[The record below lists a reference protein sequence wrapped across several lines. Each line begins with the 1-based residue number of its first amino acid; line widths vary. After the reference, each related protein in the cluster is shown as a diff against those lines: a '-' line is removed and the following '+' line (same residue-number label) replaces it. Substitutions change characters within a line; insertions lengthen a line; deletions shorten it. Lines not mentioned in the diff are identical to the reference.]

1 MFVIELE
8 KMSLKCLDTGSVHH
22 DTAQEVS
29 AKIILAKEMTMNID
43 KLAPIAA
50 VIVAVIAVVVV
61 GGVDRIPFN
70 QGGGYVLDGN
80 AQWFI
85 LALMLIGLVHG
96 LMSPVT
102 EPASIAYIV
111 VAAFAFPRLADT
123 LDSIPAVGM
132 YLNQFVDQLAIA
144 IAGYAIAAL
153 IIDLKSRI
161 TAD

>member
-1 MFVIELE
+1 MH
-8 KMSLKCLDTGSVHH
+8 D
-22 DTAQEVS
+22 DTAQEVVF
-29 AKIILAKEMTMNID
+29 ITILTKEMTMNID

-50 VIVAVIAVVVV
+50 VIVALIAVVVV
-61 GGVDRIPFN
+61 GGVDRIS
-70 QGGGYVLDGN
+70 GGYVLDGN

-85 LALMLIGLVHG
+85 LILMAIGLVHG

-102 EPASIAYIV
+102 DHASQALAI

-123 LDSIPAVGM
+123 LDSIPSVGM

>member
-1 MFVIELE
+1 
-8 KMSLKCLDTGSVHH
+8 
-22 DTAQEVS
+22 
-29 AKIILAKEMTMNID
+29 MNID

-50 VIVAVIAVVVV
+50 VIVAAIAVFVV
-61 GGVDRIPFN
+61 GGVERIPFD
-70 QGGGYVLDGN
+70 GVGGYVLDGN

-85 LALMLIGLVHG
+85 LVLLLIGLVHG

-102 EPASIAYIV
+102 EPASIASIIIG
-111 VAAFAFPRLADT
+111 AFAFPILANT
-123 LDSIPAVGM
+123 LESIPAIGM

>member
-1 MFVIELE
+1 
-8 KMSLKCLDTGSVHH
+8 MSLKWLDTGSVH
-22 DTAQEVS
+22 DNAAQEVA
-29 AKIILAKEMTMNID
+29 AKIILTKEMTMNID

-50 VIVAVIAVVVV
+50 VFVAVIAVVVV
-61 GGVDRIPFN
+61 GGVDRIS
-70 QGGGYVLDGN
+70 GGYVLDGN

-85 LALMLIGLVHG
+85 LILMAIGLVHG

-102 EPASIAYIV
+102 DHASQALAI
-111 VAAFAFPRLADT
+111 VAAFACPRLADT

-153 IIDLKSRI
+153 INETKSRI
-161 TAD
+161 MAD

>member
-1 MFVIELE
+1 
-8 KMSLKCLDTGSVHH
+8 MSLKWLDTGSVH
-22 DTAQEVS
+22 DNAAQEVA
-29 AKIILAKEMTMNID
+29 AKIILTKEMTMNID

-50 VIVAVIAVVVV
+50 VIVALIAVVVV
-61 GGVDRIPFN
+61 GGVDRIS
-70 QGGGYVLDGN
+70 GGYVLDGN

-85 LALMLIGLVHG
+85 LILMAIGLVHG

-102 EPASIAYIV
+102 DHASQALAI

-132 YLNQFVDQLAIA
+132 YLNQFVDQFAIA

-153 IIDLKSRI
+153 INETKSRI
-161 TAD
+161 MAD

>member
-1 MFVIELE
+1 
-8 KMSLKCLDTGSVHH
+8 
-22 DTAQEVS
+22 
-29 AKIILAKEMTMNID
+29 MTMNID

-61 GGVDRIPFN
+61 GGVEFSFSPH
-70 QGGGYVLDGN
+70 GGGYVLDGN

-85 LALMLIGLVHG
+85 LILMAIGLIHG

-102 EPASIAYIV
+102 DHASQALAI

-123 LDSIPAVGM
+123 LDSIPAIGM

-153 IIDLKSRI
+153 INETKSRI
-161 TAD
+161 MAD

>member
-1 MFVIELE
+1 
-8 KMSLKCLDTGSVHH
+8 MSLKWLDTGSVH
-22 DTAQEVS
+22 DNAAQEVV
-29 AKIILAKEMTMNID
+29 AKIILTKEMTMNID

-50 VIVAVIAVVVV
+50 SVVAVIAVVVV
-61 GGVDRIPFN
+61 GDVEFSFSP

-102 EPASIAYIV
+102 DHASIAFII
-111 VAAFAFPRLADT
+111 VAAYMFPRLANT
-123 LDSIPAVGM
+123 LESIPAIGM

-161 TAD
+161 MAD

>member
-1 MFVIELE
+1 
-8 KMSLKCLDTGSVHH
+8 
-22 DTAQEVS
+22 
-29 AKIILAKEMTMNID
+29 MNID

-61 GGVDRIPFN
+61 GGVERIPFS

-102 EPASIAYIV
+102 DHASIAFII
-111 VAAFAFPRLADT
+111 VAAYMFPRLANT
-123 LDSIPAVGM
+123 LESIPAVGM

-153 IIDLKSRI
+153 INDLKSRI
-161 TAD
+161 TTD

>member
-1 MFVIELE
+1 
-8 KMSLKCLDTGSVHH
+8 
-22 DTAQEVS
+22 
-29 AKIILAKEMTMNID
+29 MNID
-43 KLAPIAA
+43 KLAPITA
-50 VIVAVIAVVVV
+50 VIVAVIAVFVV
-61 GGVDRIPFN
+61 GGVERIPFD
-70 QGGGYVLDGN
+70 GVGGYVLDGN

-85 LALMLIGLVHG
+85 LVLVLIGLVHG

-102 EPASIAYIV
+102 EPASIAFIII
-111 VAAFAFPRLADT
+111 AAFAFPILANT
-123 LDSIPAVGM
+123 LESIPAIGM

>member
-1 MFVIELE
+1 
-8 KMSLKCLDTGSVHH
+8 
-22 DTAQEVS
+22 
-29 AKIILAKEMTMNID
+29 MNID

-50 VIVAVIAVVVV
+50 LIVAVIAVVVV
-61 GGVDRIPFN
+61 GGVERIPFS
-70 QGGGYVLDGN
+70 QGGGYALDGN

-102 EPASIAYIV
+102 DHASIAFII
-111 VAAFAFPRLADT
+111 VAAYMFPRLANT
-123 LDSIPAVGM
+123 LESIPAVGM

-153 IIDLKSRI
+153 INDLKSRI
-161 TAD
+161 TTD

>member
-1 MFVIELE
+1 
-8 KMSLKCLDTGSVHH
+8 
-22 DTAQEVS
+22 
-29 AKIILAKEMTMNID
+29 MTMNID

-61 GGVDRIPFN
+61 GGVDRIS
-70 QGGGYVLDGN
+70 GAYVLDGN

-102 EPASIAYIV
+102 EPASIAMII
-111 VAAFAFPRLADT
+111 VAAFAFHRLADT

-153 IIDLKSRI
+153 IIDLKARI

>member
-1 MFVIELE
+1 
-8 KMSLKCLDTGSVHH
+8 
-22 DTAQEVS
+22 
-29 AKIILAKEMTMNID
+29 MNID

-50 VIVAVIAVVVV
+50 VIVAVIAVAVV
-61 GGVDRIPFN
+61 GGVERIPFS

-102 EPASIAYIV
+102 DHASIAFII
-111 VAAFAFPRLADT
+111 VAAYMFPSLANT
-123 LDSIPAVGM
+123 LESIPAIGM

>member
-1 MFVIELE
+1 
-8 KMSLKCLDTGSVHH
+8 
-22 DTAQEVS
+22 
-29 AKIILAKEMTMNID
+29 MTMNID

-50 VIVAVIAVVVV
+50 VIVAVIAVFVV
-61 GGVDRIPFN
+61 GGVERIPFD
-70 QGGGYVLDGN
+70 GVGGYVLDGN

-85 LALMLIGLVHG
+85 LVLMLIGLVHG

-102 EPASIAYIV
+102 EPASIAFIII
-111 VAAFAFPRLADT
+111 AAFAFPILANT
-123 LDSIPAVGM
+123 LESIPAIGM

>member
-1 MFVIELE
+1 
-8 KMSLKCLDTGSVHH
+8 
-22 DTAQEVS
+22 
-29 AKIILAKEMTMNID
+29 MNID

-61 GGVDRIPFN
+61 GGVERIPFS
-70 QGGGYVLDGN
+70 QGGGYALDGN

-102 EPASIAYIV
+102 NHASIAFII
-111 VAAFAFPRLADT
+111 VAAYMFPRLANT
-123 LDSIPAVGM
+123 LESIPAIGM

>member
-1 MFVIELE
+1 LFIIELE
-8 KMSLKCLDTGSVHH
+8 KMSLKWLDTGSVH
-22 DTAQEVS
+22 DNAAQEVA
-29 AKIILAKEMTMNID
+29 AKIILTKEMTMNID

-50 VIVAVIAVVVV
+50 VIVALIAVVVV
-61 GGVDRIPFN
+61 GGVDRIS
-70 QGGGYVLDGN
+70 GGYVLDGN

-85 LALMLIGLVHG
+85 LILMAIGLVHG

-102 EPASIAYIV
+102 DHASQALAI

-153 IIDLKSRI
+153 INETKSRI
-161 TAD
+161 MAD

>member
-1 MFVIELE
+1 
-8 KMSLKCLDTGSVHH
+8 
-22 DTAQEVS
+22 
-29 AKIILAKEMTMNID
+29 MNID

-85 LALMLIGLVHG
+85 LVLMLIGLVHG

-102 EPASIAYIV
+102 DHASQAMII
-111 VAAFAFPRLADT
+111 VAAFAFPILADT
-123 LDSIPAVGM
+123 LDSIPGVGM

>member
-1 MFVIELE
+1 
-8 KMSLKCLDTGSVHH
+8 MSLKWLDTGSVH
-22 DTAQEVS
+22 DNAAQEVA
-29 AKIILAKEMTMNID
+29 AKIILTKEMTMNID

-61 GGVDRIPFN
+61 GGVDRIS
-70 QGGGYVLDGN
+70 GGYVLDGN

-85 LALMLIGLVHG
+85 LILMAIGLVHG

-102 EPASIAYIV
+102 NHASQAMVIA
-111 VAAFAFPRLADT
+111 AAFAFPRLADT

-132 YLNQFVDQLAIA
+132 YLNQFVDQFAIA

-153 IIDLKSRI
+153 INETKSRI
-161 TAD
+161 MAD

>member
-1 MFVIELE
+1 
-8 KMSLKCLDTGSVHH
+8 
-22 DTAQEVS
+22 
-29 AKIILAKEMTMNID
+29 MNID

-50 VIVAVIAVVVV
+50 VIVAVIAVVVI
-61 GGVDRIPFN
+61 GGVERIPFS

-102 EPASIAYIV
+102 DHASIAFII
-111 VAAFAFPRLADT
+111 VAAYMFPRLANT
-123 LDSIPAVGM
+123 LESIPAIGM

>member
-1 MFVIELE
+1 
-8 KMSLKCLDTGSVHH
+8 MSLKWLDTGSVH
-22 DTAQEVS
+22 DNAAQEVA
-29 AKIILAKEMTMNID
+29 AKIILTKEIIMNID

-50 VIVAVIAVVVV
+50 VIVALIAVVVV

-102 EPASIAYIV
+102 EPASIAFII
-111 VAAFAFPRLADT
+111 VAAFMFPTLANT
-123 LDSIPAVGM
+123 LESIPAIGM

>member
-1 MFVIELE
+1 
-8 KMSLKCLDTGSVHH
+8 MSLKCLDTGSVHE
-22 DTAQEVS
+22 EVA
-29 AKIILAKEMTMNID
+29 AKIILTKEMTMNID

-50 VIVAVIAVVVV
+50 VIVAIIAVVVV
-61 GGVDRIPFN
+61 GGVDRIS
-70 QGGGYVLDGN
+70 GAYVLDGN

-102 EPASIAYIV
+102 EPASIAMII

>member
-1 MFVIELE
+1 
-8 KMSLKCLDTGSVHH
+8 
-22 DTAQEVS
+22 
-29 AKIILAKEMTMNID
+29 MNID

-50 VIVAVIAVVVV
+50 VIVAAIAVFVV
-61 GGVDRIPFN
+61 GGVERIPFD
-70 QGGGYVLDGN
+70 GVGGYVLDGN

-85 LALMLIGLVHG
+85 LVLMLIGLVHG

-102 EPASIAYIV
+102 EPASIAFIII
-111 VAAFAFPRLADT
+111 AAFAFPILANT
-123 LDSIPAVGM
+123 LESIPAIGM

>member
-1 MFVIELE
+1 
-8 KMSLKCLDTGSVHH
+8 
-22 DTAQEVS
+22 
-29 AKIILAKEMTMNID
+29 MTMNID

-50 VIVAVIAVVVV
+50 VIVAAIAVFVV
-61 GGVDRIPFN
+61 GGVERIPFD
-70 QGGGYVLDGN
+70 GVGGYVLDGN

-85 LALMLIGLVHG
+85 LVLMLIGLVHG

-102 EPASIAYIV
+102 EPASIASIIIG
-111 VAAFAFPRLADT
+111 AFAFPILANT
-123 LDSIPAVGM
+123 LESIPAIGM

>member
-1 MFVIELE
+1 
-8 KMSLKCLDTGSVHH
+8 MSLKWLDTGSVH
-22 DTAQEVS
+22 DNAAQEVA
-29 AKIILAKEMTMNID
+29 AKIILTKEMTMNID

-50 VIVAVIAVVVV
+50 VIVALIAVVVV
-61 GGVDRIPFN
+61 GGVDRIS
-70 QGGGYVLDGN
+70 GGYVLDGN

-85 LALMLIGLVHG
+85 LILMAIGLVHG

-102 EPASIAYIV
+102 DHASQALAI

-153 IIDLKSRI
+153 INDLKSRI
-161 TAD
+161 TTD

>member
-1 MFVIELE
+1 MFVTELE
-8 KMSLKCLDTGSVHH
+8 KMSLKWLDTGSVH
-22 DTAQEVS
+22 DNAAQEVA
-29 AKIILAKEMTMNID
+29 AKIILTKEMTMNID

-50 VIVAVIAVVVV
+50 VIVALIAVVVV
-61 GGVDRIPFN
+61 GGVDRIS
-70 QGGGYVLDGN
+70 GGYVLDGN

-85 LALMLIGLVHG
+85 LILMAIGLVHG

-102 EPASIAYIV
+102 DHASQALAI

-153 IIDLKSRI
+153 INETKSRI
-161 TAD
+161 MAD

>member
-1 MFVIELE
+1 
-8 KMSLKCLDTGSVHH
+8 
-22 DTAQEVS
+22 
-29 AKIILAKEMTMNID
+29 MNID

-50 VIVAVIAVVVV
+50 VIVALIAVVVV
-61 GGVDRIPFN
+61 GGVDRIS
-70 QGGGYVLDGN
+70 GGYVLDGN

-85 LALMLIGLVHG
+85 LILMAIGLVHG

-102 EPASIAYIV
+102 DHASQALAI

-153 IIDLKSRI
+153 INETKSRI
-161 TAD
+161 MAD

>member
-1 MFVIELE
+1 
-8 KMSLKCLDTGSVHH
+8 
-22 DTAQEVS
+22 
-29 AKIILAKEMTMNID
+29 MNID

-50 VIVAVIAVVVV
+50 VIVAVIAVAVV
-61 GGVDRIPFN
+61 GGVERIPFS

-102 EPASIAYIV
+102 DHASIAFII
-111 VAAFAFPRLADT
+111 VAAYMFPRLANT
-123 LDSIPAVGM
+123 LESIPAVGM

-153 IIDLKSRI
+153 INDLKSRI
-161 TAD
+161 TTD

>member
-1 MFVIELE
+1 MVVIELE
-8 KMSLKCLDTGSVHH
+8 KMSLKWLDTGSVR
-22 DTAQEVS
+22 DNAAQEVA
-29 AKIILAKEMTMNID
+29 AKIILTKEIIMNID

-50 VIVAVIAVVVV
+50 VIVALIAVVVV

-102 EPASIAYIV
+102 EPASIAFII
-111 VAAFAFPRLADT
+111 VAAFMFPTLANT
-123 LDSIPAVGM
+123 LESIPAIGM

-153 IIDLKSRI
+153 LIDLKSRI

>member
-1 MFVIELE
+1 
-8 KMSLKCLDTGSVHH
+8 
-22 DTAQEVS
+22 
-29 AKIILAKEMTMNID
+29 MTMNID

-50 VIVAVIAVVVV
+50 VIVAVIAVFVV
-61 GGVDRIPFN
+61 GDVEFIPFA

-80 AQWFI
+80 AQWFV
-85 LALMLIGLVHG
+85 LVLMLIGLVHG

-102 EPASIAYIV
+102 EPASIAFII
-111 VAAFAFPRLADT
+111 VAAFAFPRLANT
-123 LDSIPAVGM
+123 LESIPAIGM

>member
-1 MFVIELE
+1 
-8 KMSLKCLDTGSVHH
+8 
-22 DTAQEVS
+22 
-29 AKIILAKEMTMNID
+29 MNID

-61 GGVDRIPFN
+61 GGVERIPFS

-102 EPASIAYIV
+102 DHASIAFII
-111 VAAFAFPRLADT
+111 VAAYMFPRLANT
-123 LDSIPAVGM
+123 LESIPAIGM

>member
-1 MFVIELE
+1 
-8 KMSLKCLDTGSVHH
+8 
-22 DTAQEVS
+22 
-29 AKIILAKEMTMNID
+29 MNID

-50 VIVAVIAVVVV
+50 VIVAAIAVFVV
-61 GGVDRIPFN
+61 GGVERIPFD
-70 QGGGYVLDGN
+70 GVGGYVLDGN

-85 LALMLIGLVHG
+85 LVLMLIGLVHG

-102 EPASIAYIV
+102 EPASIAFII
-111 VAAFAFPRLADT
+111 VAAFAFPRLATT
-123 LDSIPAVGM
+123 LESIPAIGM

>member
-1 MFVIELE
+1 
-8 KMSLKCLDTGSVHH
+8 MSLKWLDTGSVH
-22 DTAQEVS
+22 DNAAQEVA
-29 AKIILAKEMTMNID
+29 AKIILTKEMTMNID

-50 VIVAVIAVVVV
+50 VILALIAVVVV
-61 GGVDRIPFN
+61 GGVDRI
-70 QGGGYVLDGN
+70 QGGYVLDGN

-85 LALMLIGLVHG
+85 LVLMLIGLVHG

-102 EPASIAYIV
+102 EPASIAFII
-111 VAAFAFPRLADT
+111 VAAFMFPSLANT
-123 LDSIPAVGM
+123 LESIPAIGM

>member
-1 MFVIELE
+1 
-8 KMSLKCLDTGSVHH
+8 
-22 DTAQEVS
+22 
-29 AKIILAKEMTMNID
+29 MNID

-61 GGVDRIPFN
+61 GGVERIPFS

-80 AQWFI
+80 SQWFI

-102 EPASIAYIV
+102 DHASIAFII
-111 VAAFAFPRLADT
+111 VAAYMFPRLANT
-123 LDSIPAVGM
+123 LESIPAIGM

>member
-1 MFVIELE
+1 
-8 KMSLKCLDTGSVHH
+8 
-22 DTAQEVS
+22 
-29 AKIILAKEMTMNID
+29 MTMNID

-50 VIVAVIAVVVV
+50 VVVAVIAVFVV
-61 GGVDRIPFN
+61 GDVEFIPLAE
-70 QGGGYVLDGN
+70 GGGYVLEGS
-80 AQWFI
+80 AQWFVMV
-85 LALMLIGLVHG
+85 LMLIGLVHG

-102 EPASIAYIV
+102 EPASIAFIIA
-111 VAAFAFPRLADT
+111 AAFAFPRLANT
-123 LDSIPAVGM
+123 LESIPAIGM